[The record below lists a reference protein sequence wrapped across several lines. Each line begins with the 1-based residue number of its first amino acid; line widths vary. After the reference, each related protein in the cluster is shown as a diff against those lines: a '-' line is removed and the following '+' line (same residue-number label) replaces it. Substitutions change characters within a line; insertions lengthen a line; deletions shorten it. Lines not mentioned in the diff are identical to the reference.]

1 MNKLIALLLLTLS
14 TTVFA
19 EVALTPPQQEA
30 ATKLTAKGGLVMPLA
45 ADADSLVVSLNM
57 AGKQATDDDL
67 AQLKNLPK
75 ISQLN
80 LANTAVTDAGLA
92 NIANLTNLTH
102 LHLEKTAIT
111 DSGLANLKNLSNLVY
126 LNLYSTNITDAGLAN
141 LSGLKNLQRLYLW
154 QTKVTAAGA
163 DSLKQSLPNLVINR
177 GEELAIII
185 PKPPEPAPAAAAS
198 AKPINT
204 VCPVSGKPVVLP
216 NTLAFEGKT
225 IGFCCD
231 MCPKEFQKDPKK
243 FAANIKADAA
253 PAADK
258 KPDDKKPDATKA
270 ADKKPD
276 VKPADA
282 AAKPADKKP
291 EDKKPDAPKPDA
303 AKAEK
308 PVAAAPSAINTK
320 CPVSGEDVDIKVLS
334 LFETKQVGFCCEDCQ
349 KKFLKDPAKFKD
361 KIVADAKK

>member
-1 MNKLIALLLLTLS
+1 MNKFIALLVLILS
-14 TTVFA
+14 PIALA
-19 EVALTPPQQEA
+19 EVQMTPQQQEVA
-30 ATKLTAKGGLVMPLA
+30 NKLTAKGGLVIPLA
-45 ADADSLVVSLNM
+45 ADSDSVVVSLNM
-57 AGKQATDDDL
+57 AGKQATDEDL

-80 LANTAVTDAGLA
+80 LANTAITDAGLA
-92 NIANLTNLTH
+92 NIAGLSNLTH

-111 DSGLANLKNLSNLVY
+111 DAGLTHLKNLTSLAY
-126 LNLYSTNITDAGLAN
+126 LNLYSTNVTDAGISN
-141 LSGLKNLQRLYLW
+141 LSGLTNLKRLYLW

-163 DSLKQSLPNLVINR
+163 ENLKKSLPNVAINR
-177 GEELAIII
+177 GEELAIIV
-185 PKPPEPAPAAAAS
+185 PKPPEAAPAVATS

-231 MCPKEFQKDPKK
+231 KCPKEFQKDPKK

-253 PAADK
+253 PADK
-258 KPDDKKPDATKA
+258 KADEKKPDAKP
-270 ADKKPD
+270 ADKKAEQKK
-276 VKPADA
+276 VAD
-282 AAKPADKKP
+282 AKPADKKP
-291 EDKKPDAPKPDA
+291 ADA
-303 AKAEK
+303 AKT
-308 PVAAAPSAINTK
+308 PVAVNTK
-320 CPVSGEDVDIKVLS
+320 CPVSGEDVDVKVVS
-334 LFETKQVGFCCEDCQ
+334 LFEGKGVGFCCEDCQ

>member
-1 MNKLIALLLLTLS
+1 
-14 TTVFA
+14 
-19 EVALTPPQQEA
+19 
-30 ATKLTAKGGLVMPLA
+30 MPLA

-92 NIANLTNLTH
+92 HISGLTNLTH

-111 DSGLANLKNLSNLVY
+111 DSGLANLKNLSSLIY

-163 DSLKQSLPNLVINR
+163 DNLKKSLPTLVINR
-177 GEELAIII
+177 GEELAIIV
-185 PKPPEPAPAAAAS
+185 PKPPEAAPAAAAS

-225 IGFCCD
+225 VGFCCD
-231 MCPKEFQKDPKK
+231 KCPKEFEKDPKK

-253 PAADK
+253 LDK
-258 KPDDKKPDATKA
+258 KPDDKKPDEKKADAKA
-270 ADKKPD
+270 AEKKPE
-276 VKPADA
+276 VKPVD

-291 EDKKPDAPKPDA
+291 DANVKPADAKPDATKADAKPADKPKLL
-303 AKAEK
+303 
-308 PVAAAPSAINTK
+308 AINTK
-320 CPVSGEDVDIKVLS
+320 CPVSGEDIDIKILTA
-334 LFETKQVGFCCEDCQ
+334 FETKQVGFCCEDCQ
-349 KKFLKDPAKFKD
+349 AKFVKDPAKFKD

>member
-1 MNKLIALLLLTLS
+1 MNKL
-14 TTVFA
+14 
-19 EVALTPPQQEA
+19 VALFILILSPILLADVQMTPQQQEA
-30 ATKLTAKGGLVMPLA
+30 ANKPTAKGGLVSPLA
-45 ADADSLVVSLNM
+45 ADADSLTVSLNM
-57 AGKQATDDDL
+57 AGKQATDEDL

-75 ISQLN
+75 ISELN

-92 NIANLTNLTH
+92 NIAGLTNLTH

-111 DSGLANLKNLSNLVY
+111 DAGLANLKNLTNLTY

-141 LSGLKNLQRLYLW
+141 LSGLTNLKRLYLW

-163 DSLKQSLPNLVINR
+163 DNLKKSLPNLVVNR

-185 PKPPEPAPAAAAS
+185 PKPPEPAAASAS
-198 AKPINT
+198 AKPINS
-204 VCPVSGKPVVLP
+204 VCPVSGKAVVLP

-231 MCPKEFQKDPKK
+231 KCPKEFEKDPKK

-253 PAADK
+253 PADK
-258 KPDDKKPDATKA
+258 KDDKKADPKA

-276 VKPADA
+276 
-282 AAKPADKKP
+282 AKPAEKKP
-291 EDKKPDAPKPDA
+291 EDKKVADAKPTEKKPDA
-303 AKAEK
+303 K
-308 PVAAAPSAINTK
+308 PEEPKKLVAINTK
-320 CPVSGEDVDIKVLS
+320 CPVSGEDVDASVIS
-334 LFETKQVGFCCEDCQ
+334 LFQNKGVGFCCEDCQ
-349 KKFLKDPAKFKD
+349 KKFLKEPDKFKD